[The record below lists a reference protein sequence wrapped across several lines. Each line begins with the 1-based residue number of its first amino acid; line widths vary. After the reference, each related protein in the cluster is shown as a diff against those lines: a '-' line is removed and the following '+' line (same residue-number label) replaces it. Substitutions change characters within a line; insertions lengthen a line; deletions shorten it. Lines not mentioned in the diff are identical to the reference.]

1 MSRRPRQLRAIANLE
16 LRAPQPQVLEVKTGC
31 EVDWLFWTAPIVNL

>member
-1 MSRRPRQLRAIANLE
+1 MEASTSTDEE
-16 LRAPQPQVLEVKTGC
+16 LGPSSVP

>member
-1 MSRRPRQLRAIANLE
+1 LSSSHLVRVFQRLL
-16 LRAPQPQVLEVKTGC
+16 QPTFYQWQSHGS